1 MTHTGHGHFALG
13 ALMESNPQNALWL
26 RLLDLVTGG
35 VLAGT
40 IAYFVTG
47 GVSPFLTIILLSY
60 LYFGK
65 AKYGPQ
71 GALTHLE
78 DVKESLVA
86 SIAWPYLAWKKM
98 DKDLQAPSSVTY
110 DAYVNEVF
118 VGEMSD
124 ADYSVIKRQVLRDP
138 RLYFAQVMN
147 LGWVAIKALDTFLL
161 GIPMLA
167 FWGLIALAY
176 FSPESYGE
184 ILSNLQ
190 KGPDAIREF
199 ANGYMGLLIEV
210 WFVAL
215 LIQAVA
221 RGRVV
226 GFTNV
231 FARATTRHLRRKLGV
246 AAEGE
251 VMLHRQAIVPAAPVP
266 QQ

>member
-1 MTHTGHGHFALG
+1 
-13 ALMESNPQNALWL
+13 METNPQNALWL

-40 IAYFVTG
+40 IAYLVTG

-71 GALTHLE
+71 GALTRLE
-78 DVKESLVA
+78 DVKNSLVA
-86 SIAWPYLAWKKM
+86 SVAWPYLAWKKL
-98 DKDLQAPSSVTY
+98 DQDLQAPSSVTY

-118 VGEMSD
+118 VGELSD
-124 ADYSVIKRQVLRDP
+124 ADYSGIKRQVLRDP

-147 LGWVAIKALDTFLL
+147 LCWVAFKALDTFLL

-176 FSPESYGE
+176 FAPESYGE
-184 ILSNLQ
+184 ILSTLRQ
-190 KGPDAIREF
+190 GPDAIRDF

-215 LIQAVA
+215 MVQAVA
-221 RGRVV
+221 RGSVV

-231 FARATTRHLRRKLGV
+231 FALSITRHLRRKLGV

-251 VMLHRQAIVPAAPVP
+251 VVLHRQVAMPAAPVS